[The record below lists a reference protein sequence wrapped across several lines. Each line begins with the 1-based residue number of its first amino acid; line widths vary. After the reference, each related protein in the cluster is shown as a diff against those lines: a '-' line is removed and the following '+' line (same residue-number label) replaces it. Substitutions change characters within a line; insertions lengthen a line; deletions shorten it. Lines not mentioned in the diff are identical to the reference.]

1 MYEFVAICLDTQ
13 TEVSNQKELFLRVAT
28 AYNLMLI
35 TYDFLLEI
43 AIAFSN
49 LKQSIIKSTIYNFFY
64 HSAQVVFYTKFLNF
78 NGDSAFRAFGS
89 RAGDRG
95 FSPGCERP
103 V

>member
-13 TEVSNQKELFLRVAT
+13 TEVSNKKELFLRVAT

-49 LKQSIIKSTIYNFFY
+49 LKQSIIKNTIYNIFIIVHKWSFIQ
-64 HSAQVVFYTKFLNF
+64 SF
-78 NGDSAFRAFGS
+78 
-89 RAGDRG
+89 
-95 FSPGCERP
+95 
-103 V
+103 